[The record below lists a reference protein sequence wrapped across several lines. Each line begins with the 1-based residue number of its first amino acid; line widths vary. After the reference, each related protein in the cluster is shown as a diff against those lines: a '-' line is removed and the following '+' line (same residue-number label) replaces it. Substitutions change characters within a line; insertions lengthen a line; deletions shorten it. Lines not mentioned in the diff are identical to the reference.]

1 MPTGQQDPA
10 TDTVAG
16 FVDAVSD
23 AGNDDRVSLDDLMG
37 RFGRRAFGPMLLV
50 VGLLAVAPTGAIPGM
65 SIVCGTLVI
74 LIAAQMSLAL
84 QRPWL
89 PRRLLAFSFR
99 RSLLDKTVE
108 TLAPY
113 ARRLDRVV
121 RPRLS
126 PLVEPPL
133 SRAVGFVLIGL
144 AALMYPLALLPFAVA
159 LPGTTIILLAIGI
172 TFGDGLFVVLG
183 LVLAATAPVPLLFL

>member
-1 MPTGQQDPA
+1 MRTGDQDPA
-10 TDTVAG
+10 TDSVAG
-16 FVDAVSD
+16 FVDAVGD
-23 AGNDDRVSLDDLMG
+23 AGDADRVTLDDILG
-37 RFGRRAFGPMLLV
+37 RFGRQAFGPMLLV

-74 LIAAQMSLAL
+74 LIAGQMSFAL

-89 PRRLLAFSFR
+89 PRRLLTVSIR
-99 RSLLDKTVE
+99 RSLLDKTVD

-113 ARRLDRVV
+113 ARRLDKLVQ
-121 RPRLS
+121 PRLS
-126 PLVEPPL
+126 ALVEPPV
-133 SRAVGFVLIGL
+133 SRAVGLVLIGL

-172 TFGDGLFVVLG
+172 TFGDGLFVLLG
-183 LVLAATAPVPLLFL
+183 LALSATAPVPLLFL